1 MSDMLVIIPSRN
13 RPQSVAETTQCLL
26 EQSIDIDICF
36 GLDDDDTS
44 VYDYVPGVMYER
56 NPRFLMNNTNNLLA
70 NKYADSYKF
79 ICFLGDDVRP
89 RTFGWDKILSKPLLD
104 RPGISYAN
112 DLIQKEFLPTH
123 VVMSSEIIKT
133 LGFMAPPILK
143 HLFMDN
149 FWLDLGKATNSIHYF
164 EDVVLEHMHPVLEK
178 STVDKVYLDSWGLF
192 DHDKAAYE
200 KYKESDFLN
209 DVEKVMKMYENYNSL
224 Q

>member
-1 MSDMLVIIPSRN
+1 MSEMLVIIPSRN
-13 RPQSVAETTQCLL
+13 RPDSVAEVTRCLL
-26 EQSIDIDICF
+26 EQSVDIDICF
-36 GLDDDDTS
+36 GLDDDDIS
-44 VYDYVPGVMYER
+44 NYEYVPGIMYER
-56 NPRFLMNNTNNLLA
+56 NPRLLMNNTNNILA
-70 NKYADSYKF
+70 NKYADKYKF

-89 RTFGWDKILSKPLLD
+89 RTFGWDKMLSEPLLE

-149 FWLDLGKATNSIHYF
+149 FWLDLGRATNSIHYF
-164 EDVVLEHMHPVLEK
+164 EDVVLEHMHPILEK
-178 STVDKVYLDSWGLF
+178 SSVDKVYLDSWGLY

-200 KYKESDFLN
+200 KYKESDFLK
-209 DVEKVMKMYENYNSL
+209 DVEKVMAMYRTFDNS
-224 Q
+224 